1 MLTITTPHP
10 GILSDD
16 TPPPPPPPDYDRPAA
31 GTYDDLSQELK
42 VAPPTNMPPLENGLE
57 NLRSISPG
65 SSASQEDFWSRNL
78 DCLEYLSLHP
88 SDTASFCSSRVL
100 SQRPPGADRRFRHP
114 LGRLSTLSDND
125 GEEELQSELQSE
137 LAEDEDFAPSE
148 FSANTRMAAEH
159 HLREVEEELQNIFTP
174 TPVELLRVTLIKPP
188 DQGDFGFGLSDG
200 VYEKGVYISALRPG
214 GPGEKSGFLRPY
226 DRILQVG
233 IWYPLVMTDKIGIG
247 FCTGTN
253 NFSCVGLT
261 TRITV
266 VLPRICID
274 RVGQSIN
281 PCYSILDTTDNRL
294 SHKSIR
300 LLTVLGEFICANDY
314 QLSFPWENPYFII
327 HVFVILV

>member
-1 MLTITTPHP
+1 
-10 GILSDD
+10 
-16 TPPPPPPPDYDRPAA
+16 
-31 GTYDDLSQELK
+31 
-42 VAPPTNMPPLENGLE
+42 MPPLENGLE

-233 IWYPLVMTDKIGIG
+233 LWYPLVMTDKIGIG
-247 FCTGTN
+247 FCTRTN

-261 TRITV
+261 TRITPGGGGGHCLFEGNYP
-266 VLPRICID
+266 LPNYPPRFSGLSAPEFFLPPPIFGSCRPPPSKSYFLNAKLYTKVTPIFPQ
-274 RVGQSIN
+274 GIS
-281 PCYSILDTTDNRL
+281 CY
-294 SHKSIR
+294 
-300 LLTVLGEFICANDY
+300 EY
-314 QLSFPWENPYFII
+314 
-327 HVFVILV
+327 HVFHKIE